1 MEDLMA
7 DQDYGSKALWFVAG
21 IAIGATIAL
30 LYAPDSGEVTR
41 KKIARRTQEGRDA
54 LAESG
59 KDMLDRGKE
68 MYERGRKLA
77 DDAADMFER
86 GRKIVEGTA
95 ANLKG

>member
-1 MEDLMA
+1 MA
-7 DQDYGSKALWFVAG
+7 DEDYGGKVVWFVAG

-30 LYAPDSGEVTR
+30 LYAPASGEVTR
-41 KKIARRTQEGRDA
+41 RRIAKQTQRGRDA
-54 LAESG
+54 VAESG
-59 KDMLDRGKE
+59 REMLERGKE

-77 DDAADMFER
+77 EDAAEMFER

>member
-1 MEDLMA
+1 MANED
-7 DQDYGSKALWFVAG
+7 YSGKVVWFAAG

-30 LYAPDSGEVTR
+30 LYAPASGEEMR
-41 KKIARRTQEGRDA
+41 KKIAKRTNEGRDA

-59 KDMLDRGKE
+59 KEMLDRGRE